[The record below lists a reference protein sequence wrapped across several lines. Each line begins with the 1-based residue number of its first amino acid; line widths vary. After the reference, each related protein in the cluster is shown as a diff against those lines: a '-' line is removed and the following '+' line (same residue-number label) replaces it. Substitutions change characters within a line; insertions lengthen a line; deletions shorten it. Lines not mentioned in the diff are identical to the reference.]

1 MKTEKFKKISE
12 DIIINLIGTGIG
24 LFVLQLIIYPLIALN
39 LDSNS
44 YGQMQAI
51 ISMIYMISG
60 TLGGTL
66 STTRLVREYDYNE
79 KKLKGDYNLIS
90 LICLMIIII
99 SIPLILVVY
108 GNEYQLV
115 DKVLIVLIGIFNFT
129 GNYLSVGFR
138 LKINY
143 KAIFVSKLIG
153 TGGYLIGFGLFYVTD
168 KWQFVFIISFAL
180 ETLFCIIKTDLF
192 KEPFRWTKL
201 ICETN
206 KTFINLGVANLLSRT
221 LTYVDKLLLYPL
233 LGGTA
238 VSIYYTAN
246 IFGKLIIMTVEPIT
260 NVILSYLSKEKTISK
275 KIWKVTIP
283 LAGVSCLIMYI
294 FCLFI
299 SSPII
304 RFFYPQWADP
314 AIKLVPLT
322 TLCLAVSAFINIIY
336 PFTLKLIESN
346 KQIIINGTG
355 IIVYIISA
363 LLLYKSYSIT
373 GCCLALLMSYLAK
386 LLLIF
391 IFCFRRYEYA

>member
-1 MKTEKFKKISE
+1 MKMKIEKFKKISE
-12 DIIINLIGTGIG
+12 DIIVNLIGTGIG

-60 TLGGTL
+60 TLGGTSL
-66 STTRLVREYDYNE
+66 TTRLVREYIYNE

-90 LICLMIIII
+90 IICLMIIII
-99 SIPLILVVY
+99 SIPLVLVVY
-108 GNEYQLV
+108 GNEYKLV

-129 GNYLSVGFR
+129 GNYLNVGFR

-143 KAIFVSKLIG
+143 KAIFISKLIG

-192 KEPFRWTKL
+192 KEPFHWTKL

-206 KTFINLGVANLLSRT
+206 KTFINLGVANLLSRS

-238 VSIYYTAN
+238 VSVYYTAN

-260 NVILSYLSKEKTISK
+260 NVILSYLSKERTVSK

-283 LAGVSCLIMYI
+283 LAGVSCLIR
-294 FCLFI
+294 LFFVC
-299 SSPII
+299 S
-304 RFFYPQWADP
+304 
-314 AIKLVPLT
+314 
-322 TLCLAVSAFINIIY
+322 
-336 PFTLKLIESN
+336 
-346 KQIIINGTG
+346 
-355 IIVYIISA
+355 
-363 LLLYKSYSIT
+363 
-373 GCCLALLMSYLAK
+373 
-386 LLLIF
+386 
-391 IFCFRRYEYA
+391 